1 MLRNIDNSVSFTAL
15 NLKLPQNCKG
25 HKKLQNVVKIID
37 NQTKDLPNSTLEI
50 FNKGNDIF
58 IRHHH
63 DTRNAECEISLTEEN
78 FYQLLKK
85 EDNILANCLIKL
97 HKRMEKA
104 ENKYTLL
111 VNFHKEFGIDIFS
124 NLLQFSKCDK
134 QINKEFKKSNDRNGI
149 KIQSIRH
156 NAQNIFK

>member
-1 MLRNIDNSVSFTAL
+1 MLNNIHNSVSFTAL

-25 HKKLQNVVKIID
+25 HKKLQNVAKIIE

-50 FNKGNDIF
+50 CSKGNDIF
-58 IRHHH
+58 ISHHH
-63 DTRNAECEISLTEEN
+63 DTRNAECEISLANEN
-78 FYQLLKK
+78 FYQLLNK

-124 NLLQFSKCDK
+124 NLHQFSKCHK
-134 QINKEFKKSNDRNGI
+134 QIVRALKKSNYRDGI
-149 KIQSIRH
+149 KIRNVSH
-156 NAQNIFK
+156 DAQNIFK

>member
-1 MLRNIDNSVSFTAL
+1 MLNNIDNSVSFTAL
-15 NLKLPQNCKG
+15 NLKFPKNFEDD
-25 HKKLQNVVKIID
+25 KKLQNVAKIIEKK
-37 NQTKDLPNSTLEI
+37 TKDLPNSTLEM
-50 FNKGNDIF
+50 FSKKNDIF
-58 IRHHH
+58 ISHHH
-63 DTRNAECEISLTEEN
+63 NTRNAECEISLTEEN

-134 QINKEFKKSNDRNGI
+134 QINRELKKSNYRDGI
-149 KIQSIRH
+149 KIQSVRH